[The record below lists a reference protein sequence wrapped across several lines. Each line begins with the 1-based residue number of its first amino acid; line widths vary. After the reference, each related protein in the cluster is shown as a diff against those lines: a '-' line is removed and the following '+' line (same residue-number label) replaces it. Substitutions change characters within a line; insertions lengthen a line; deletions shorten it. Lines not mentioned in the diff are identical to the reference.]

1 MATQPNAF
9 AAVRHQMM
17 MYRLFAQWLPPTVIQ
32 VRGGIQRPDTVSM
45 MHQAA
50 ALKAGGRTVRVG
62 VPSAR
67 RVARSIRAARLGS
80 MPHRR
85 ASAHRDIGTTTYLHL
100 RPASLVVPPI
110 PLVRLV
116 LWWAR
121 LVFVLRVS
129 GTIRPP
135 ALHAFPVEQLTRRV
149 LLERLMQQHVFVVRG
164 FGGIRSQVQL
174 AFHVGQVVLHRAQLD
189 LLRPQRVCVRLVS
202 GET

>member
-1 MATQPNAF
+1 MQQHTQLARLAQLRPQLAS
-9 AAVRHQMM
+9 VR
-17 MYRLFAQWLPPTVIQ
+17 R
-32 VRGGIQRPDTVSM
+32 
-45 MHQAA
+45 
-50 ALKAGGRTVRVG
+50 AGGRTVRVG

-149 LLERLMQQHVFVVRG
+149 LLERLLQQHVFVVRG

-174 AFHVGQVVLHRAQLD
+174 AFHVGLVVLHRAQLD
-189 LLRPQRVCVRLVS
+189 LLRPQRVCARLVS